1 MEAEYV
7 KEYVGKRSKRTKLE
21 IHNILICLWDWEV
34 DRNTKVGK
42 SCWFEKWNV
51 VPLKH
56 WDKILGFNVVG
67 FVGWVMV
74 ESKKV
79 KDRFISGRKPILQD
93 LGWDLNIQVL
103 SQINRWWHLRGQ
115 VWIGTLSKVLD
126 ERRRVLGLKT
136 VDHNIRARNGD

>member
-1 MEAEYV
+1 
-7 KEYVGKRSKRTKLE
+7 
-21 IHNILICLWDWEV
+21 
-34 DRNTKVGK
+34 VGK

-103 SQINRWWHLRGQ
+103 SQINR
-115 VWIGTLSKVLD
+115 
-126 ERRRVLGLKT
+126 
-136 VDHNIRARNGD
+136 